1 MNRFFRWGLKRELR
15 THSLTSLVICLC
27 LSCSLVL
34 LISGDLQAQEDT
46 PEAVE
51 PAEPG
56 LPEVTSPEAALPDI
70 DQGTEIN
77 VKNAEIEAI
86 IRIFSKK
93 TKRNYIL
100 DERVKGKVSIYLPGR
115 VSTEDSLRIL
125 DSVLGMKGFASVP
138 IGENLW
144 KIVPSKEAIQG
155 TIPTILDG
163 MEPAEVGSSV
173 VTRLHQLRY
182 LAADEAKDLLAPLVS
197 SDGLLNAYTG
207 TNSLIIIDSE
217 DNIARLI
224 DIVSGLDVPASD
236 REMLIIPIE
245 HADATDIADKVN
257 EILQDQEEDTA
268 ASASDP
274 AVRARLRALAARA
287 AAARAR
293 GQDAPEVPGELTS
306 ATVGTR
312 GGRAPKI
319 IADQRTNSLIVLA
332 DENTSTRIRALV
344 SQLDSEVDRSGFRFY
359 VYACQHANAVELA
372 EVLSGLAGGTT
383 TAGTGRTAGLQ
394 QTGTTETGLS
404 GAQSR
409 AQGRLA
415 AQTRS
420 PGQSRLASQPG
431 RTPTSVSFGEDVSI
445 TADPATNSLVIYSG
459 RADYEKILELLKQ
472 LDLKRRQV
480 LVEAVILE
488 VSIDE
493 GITLGTEFLTSA
505 GGQDGGIFA
514 QSSFGNNLAQLIQNP
529 AQLANFT
536 MAAASSGTLTL
547 PGNITIPTQ
556 TVLLNAAASN
566 TNVNV
571 LSAPNILA
579 TDNEPAEIIVGQN
592 VPFLASRGT
601 STDNLSNVFSTVDR
615 QDVGITLR
623 LTPQISSSDT
633 VRLNIFTEVSDV
645 IGATAESELGPT
657 TTVRTSET
665 TVITKNNQ
673 MIVIGGLMSDGITS
687 SNRGVPFLKDI
698 PVLGHLFRTTIERTE
713 RTNLLIFITPRIL
726 KDQFDVR
733 EATLLGRDKMH
744 DEILGSDM
752 HPRRDELLFHPDMDK
767 VSKAERYDG
776 TTPTT
781 IMPPNIPQSERSPSI
796 GSDGVLELRMKPKFS
811 DSEQQRRAPTA
822 SGDSFVV
829 LQLHKD
835 SEKISQLPFPLH
847 GGSQLAGVLIPEG
860 SSEQARNFFEP
871 GTLYR
876 YEVDGGHTTLRV
888 VGSFTSREEA
898 AELFPELTGRWHP
911 LSPFEIMNLGK
922 RPWVRSAG

>member
-1 MNRFFRWGLKRELR
+1 MNSLLEVDLTRRFKSANSQGLL
-15 THSLTSLVICLC
+15 TILLSGLIALSLIAPGQM
-27 LSCSLVL
+27 L
-34 LISGDLQAQEDT
+34 LAQEPVQDQAEESEI
-46 PEAVE
+46 PE
-51 PAEPG
+51 
-56 LPEVTSPEAALPDI
+56 I

-100 DERVKGKVSIYLPGR
+100 DERVKGKISIYLPGR

-125 DSVLGMKGFASVP
+125 DSVLSMKGFASVP

-155 TIPTILDG
+155 TIPTVLDG
-163 MEPAEVGSSV
+163 SEQLESGSSV

-182 LAADEAKDLLAPLVS
+182 IDADEAKDLLSPLVS

-217 DNIARLI
+217 DNISRLI
-224 DIVSGLDVPASD
+224 DIIGGLDVPATD

-245 HADATDIADKVN
+245 HAEAADVAEKIN
-257 EILQDQEEDTA
+257 EILEDQSEESA

-274 AVRARLRALAARA
+274 STRARLRALAARA

-293 GQDAPEVPGELTS
+293 GQDGSDIASELTS
-306 ATVGTR
+306 STVGAR

-319 IADQRTNSLIVLA
+319 IPDERTNSLIVLA
-332 DENTSTRIRALV
+332 DEDTSTRIRALV

-359 VYACQHANAVELA
+359 VYNCQHANAVELA
-372 EVLSGLAGGTT
+372 EGLGALSGDS
-383 TAGTGRTAGLQ
+383 TASSGQSRSGGLQ
-394 QTGTTETGLS
+394 QTGLS
-404 GAQSR
+404 ERGQRSDSSSR

-415 AQTRS
+415 AQSRS
-420 PGQSRLASQPG
+420 PGQSRLSSQNDVS
-431 RTPTSVSFGEDVSI
+431 PTSVSFGEDVSI
-445 TADPATNSLVIYSG
+445 TADPATNSLVIFSG
-459 RADYEKILELLKQ
+459 RSDYEKIIELLEK

-480 LVEAVILE
+480 LVEAVLLE

-493 GITLGTEFLTSA
+493 GKTLGTEFLTSA
-505 GGQDGGIFA
+505 GGADGGVFA

-529 AQLANFT
+529 AQLSNFT

-601 STDNLSNVFSTVDR
+601 STENLSNVFSTVDR

-645 IGATAESELGPT
+645 IAATAESELGPT

-673 MIVIGGLMSDGITS
+673 MIVIGGLMSDGSTS
-687 SNRGVPFLKDI
+687 TDRGVPFLKDI
-698 PVLGHLFRTTIERTE
+698 PVLGHLFRTTTETKE

-733 EATLLGRDKMH
+733 DSTILSRDKMQ
-744 DEILGSDM
+744 DQILSGDVQ
-752 HPRRDELLFHPDMDK
+752 PRRDELLFHPDMDK
-767 VSKAERYDG
+767 VSKAERYEG
-776 TTPTT
+776 TLPST
-781 IMPPNIPQSERSPSI
+781 IRSPADLPSSQEPTNQSPLI
-796 GSDGVLELRMKPKFS
+796 GDDGVLELRVKPRFHEPELS
-811 DSEQQRRAPTA
+811 
-822 SGDSFVV
+822 SGAADLDGNSYVV
-829 LQLHKD
+829 LQLHND
-835 SEKISQLPFPLH
+835 SDKSDQLPFELH
-847 GGSQLAGVLIPEG
+847 GSAKLTGVIIPKD
-860 SSEQARNFFEP
+860 SSEEKRSFFQS
-871 GTLYR
+871 GSLYN
-876 YEVDGGHTTLRV
+876 YQVDGGAATLRV
-888 VGSFTSREEA
+888 VGSFSSPGEA
-898 AELFPELTGRWHP
+898 AELFPELNDKWHS

-922 RPWVRSAG
+922 GPWSRKAN